1 MASYPSVHAKLK
13 SYLNVFFGEQPRAVG
28 QDLVELPESLQL
40 LRGFLQTV
48 QPLGIASYLQEIV
61 HVQVDQIRAL
71 VPGSGLSNT
80 DGHLE
85 ESGAV
90 LLN

>member
-1 MASYPSVHAKLK
+1 MTSYPSVPVRLK
-13 SYLNVFFGEQPRAVG
+13 SYLNVFFGEEPRAVG

-40 LRGFLQTV
+40 LRGFLQTI

-71 VPGSGLSNT
+71 VPGSSLSKT
-80 DGHLE
+80 DF
-85 ESGAV
+85 
-90 LLN
+90 

>member
-1 MASYPSVHAKLK
+1 MASYPSVHVGLK
-13 SYLNVFFGEQPRAVG
+13 SYLDVFFGEQPRAVG

-71 VPGSGLSNT
+71 VPGSGLLNA